1 MEKIIL
7 RKDYKTRVVP
17 VEEAVG
23 HYLAKE
29 AAHTWTEEF
38 VDESTN
44 ETVKIDRC
52 EVFLERGKL
61 ITDKLANGLKE

>member
-23 HYLAKE
+23 HYLTKM
-29 AAHTWTEEF
+29 AARTWTEEF
-38 VDESTN
+38 VDESTK
-44 ETVKIDRC
+44 ETVKNRPLRG
-52 EVFLERGKL
+52 VAGERKTYHRQVG
-61 ITDKLANGLKE
+61 

>member
-1 MEKIIL
+1 MEKILL

-23 HYLAKE
+23 HYLAKRVKRV
-29 AAHTWTEEF
+29 WTEDF
-38 VDESTN
+38 IDKDTK

-52 EVFLERGKL
+52 EVLL
-61 ITDKLANGLKE
+61 D